1 LCRRPILAIVRLGVH
16 GFASFLSWETG
27 VILAHCREAFVCA
40 SQGTVGICIGVFLS
54 LRTYDI
60 IMDMDTFIHVYIY
73 IFRWTVHPWNFRGAR
88 YNGTLPALFR
98 FNRMSVESK

>member
-1 LCRRPILAIVRLGVH
+1 MRL
-16 GFASFLSWETG
+16 S
-27 VILAHCREAFVCA
+27 FVCA

-60 IMDMDTFIHVYIY
+60 IININTY
-73 IFRWTVHPWNFRGAR
+73 IFSVEAYTPVNFGGAL

-98 FNRMSVESK
+98 FNRMSVEFK